1 MHIKT
6 NLPKLLLAGLACWLL
21 WSCELPQTSPVAAST
36 TDVEASASGVSTDKM
51 GFQNGD
57 LIFQTSMSS
66 QSKAIQLATN
76 SRYSHVGLLYQ
87 QNDGNWCVYE
97 AVATVRC
104 TDLTTWIAR
113 GRDQHYVVKRLRN
126 AAQHL
131 TPDRLRAM
139 RKAGERHVGT
149 PYDIQFKWD
158 NERYYCS
165 ELVWKLYHD
174 ATGIELAPLVTLKDM
189 ALNNP
194 VVQKKLKERYGN
206 VIPMEETVI
215 APSALF
221 NSQHLVTVFQY

>member
-1 MHIKT
+1 MHLQINFSKYF
-6 NLPKLLLAGLACWLL
+6 LALLICCLSH
-21 WSCELPQTSPVAAST
+21 SCEPPKTP
-36 TDVEASASGVSTDKM
+36 TDKAVPTSNDKPN
-51 GFQNGD
+51 FQNGD

-87 QNDGNWCVYE
+87 QNDGSWCVYE

-126 AAQHL
+126 AAKYL
-131 TPDRLRAM
+131 TPNRLQSM
-139 RKAGERHVGT
+139 RKVGAQYLGT

-158 NERYYCS
+158 NNRYYCS
-165 ELVWKLYHD
+165 ELVWKLYYD
-174 ATGIELAPLVTLKDM
+174 ATGIELAPLVTFKDM

-206 VIPMEETVI
+206 AIPMEETVVD
-215 APSALF
+215 PGTLF
-221 NSQHLVTVFQY
+221 HSKHLVTVSQH